1 MGTETFSVLQDKE
14 RKKTIFNSQ
23 SLNQPSMGQC
33 LEEGAYALVN
43 ASESQDEAKQKG
55 KMESRLRTL
64 AKARGQKR
72 IIIIAAT
79 TLVSLICLMIIVI
92 LWCARND
99 KECKIYTYTY
109 FF

>member
-1 MGTETFSVLQDKE
+1 
-14 RKKTIFNSQ
+14 
-23 SLNQPSMGQC
+23 MGQC
-33 LEEGAYALVN
+33 LEEGAYTLVN

-72 IIIIAAT
+72 NIIIAAT
-79 TLVSLICLMIIVI
+79 TLVSLIGLMIIGI

-99 KECKIYTYTY
+99 EECKIYTYTY
-109 FF
+109 FFYFFLKE